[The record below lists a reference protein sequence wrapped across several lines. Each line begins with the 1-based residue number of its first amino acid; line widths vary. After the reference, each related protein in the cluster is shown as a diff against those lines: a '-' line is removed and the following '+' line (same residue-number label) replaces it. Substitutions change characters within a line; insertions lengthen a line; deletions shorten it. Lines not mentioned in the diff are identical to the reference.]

1 MGVVYLYICS
11 FPWTENHS
19 LPKSFLV
26 RVDYRLGILFFLLLL
41 FTFELGSRTSQS
53 NTRSFQMSYRNSVSQ
68 NEMRNLTRDVQTTS
82 VSCSEKDVTRSYFDQ
97 SAKDS
102 SKHANHAKANTKH
115 SLHRCIFKKPYHSK
129 KVAEEQRKT
138 LNTQLRQKFVSPSD
152 SLLSP
157 CSMKL
162 NDHKSK
168 LFVAKSQPKRLDF
181 ARSKQSILTSSNA
194 DTELDNDDDDGD
206 DDGDDD
212 DLFIS

>member
-1 MGVVYLYICS
+1 MDATPCRQVNALVWSVHLAMILCRLAVLGACSNHFFFFKWAANLSWCTSFVGVVYLYICS

-102 SKHANHAKANTKH
+102 SNHANRAKVNTKH

-157 CSMKL
+157 LSL
-162 NDHKSK
+162 IH
-168 LFVAKSQPKRLDF
+168 
-181 ARSKQSILTSSNA
+181 I
-194 DTELDNDDDDGD
+194 
-206 DDGDDD
+206 
-212 DLFIS
+212 